1 MDIETRMIELIV
13 KSGEARSCSMEA
25 LRASSKGEWEQVN
38 QLLKMATIA
47 IRKAQAIQTEFIGGN
62 GNNGKINF
70 DLIIVH
76 AQDHLMNA
84 TLCRELAE
92 EIIALRKELHAAKNN
107 NS

>member
-13 KSGEARSCSMEA
+13 QSGEARSYSMEA
-25 LRASSKGEWEQVN
+25 LRASSKGEWDRVN
-38 QLLKMATIA
+38 QLSKMAIIA

-62 GNNGKINF
+62 KEKINL

-92 EIIALRKELHAAKNN
+92 EIIALRKELHAAKIN